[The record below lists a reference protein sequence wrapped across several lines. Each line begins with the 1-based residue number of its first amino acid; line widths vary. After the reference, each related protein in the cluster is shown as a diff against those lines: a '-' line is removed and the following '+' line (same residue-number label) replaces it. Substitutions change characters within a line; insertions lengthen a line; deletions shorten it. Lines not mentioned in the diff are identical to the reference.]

1 MNGHFCSTSATLALV
16 LALGIS
22 GAAAARE
29 PVPERAPEVHQP
41 RAEHRHA
48 GPGSHGRW
56 QHHPRV
62 NVIPYAFST
71 APVYVYSYPY
81 VSVYS
86 APFSPGTLHFVEPGQ
101 VTVIQPMAWE

>member
-1 MNGHFCSTSATLALV
+1 MNGRNRITSAALGLA

-22 GAAAARE
+22 GVAAGREPIRERASEEAAR
-29 PVPERAPEVHQP
+29 AG
-41 RAEHRHA
+41 HRQA
-48 GPGSHGRW
+48 GPGQHSHWRYRI
-56 QHHPRV
+56 HR
-62 NVIPYAFST
+62 NVMPYAFGT

-86 APFSPGTLHFVEPGQ
+86 APFSPGILHFVEPGQ